1 MKILSK
7 YFDSRYDYIL
17 FGFVTM
23 FCSMSLGIVTQSFIG
38 RYLALVAGFFIIFY
52 STIKNCSKMHHIY
65 IRLAVSVSCIYC
77 ILFFLSFILNHSLF
91 FPKTNMKLFLF
102 HCINAF
108 YVIAGVYLG
117 RNYIYFPWRG
127 SFPFRYIIPIFI
139 SFSGLLYF
147 LLFKDAVRFLG
158 ATRSASDLGNPVG
171 IAYIFGIL
179 AVVAYCATLFS
190 RNFFQFNI
198 SFFAF
203 IICLVNI
210 VFVQTRG
217 AMLYLCLTLLVL
229 SFIVLSKRRK
239 QISKLKLVLNT
250 CLSSILG
257 IGLISLLGG
266 SAFMGRVLSYVE
278 RFSNIF
284 KSTVT
289 QASIDTTT
297 DSRLLLW
304 QHTIELIKSNYL
316 FGMQFYSDYPHNSL
330 LEIVSRF
337 GLFGLILYL
346 FMLYKLI
353 NFLLSVY
360 SLKNIHFMNI
370 LFLGILF
377 YSFLQHQTSLS
388 YENNRA
394 FYIGLGYCLGFL
406 SIKKSRLI

>member
-1 MKILSK
+1 
-7 YFDSRYDYIL
+7 
-17 FGFVTM
+17 
-23 FCSMSLGIVTQSFIG
+23 
-38 RYLALVAGFFIIFY
+38 
-52 STIKNCSKMHHIY
+52 
-65 IRLAVSVSCIYC
+65 
-77 ILFFLSFILNHSLF
+77 
-91 FPKTNMKLFLF
+91 MKLFLF